1 MEGSDLGKPVMM
13 TDSESQVHKHSEL
26 LLKMLQ
32 HNVVLLPQSYKKK
45 CRLNLHHLQNRLL
58 DLSETLREELKT
70 PLGELIKDSNSDK
83 EQIIKK
89 IYSEKIVVTVGDA
102 TSELLIKMG
111 LIPFLQIV
119 DGKEKRHERDLP
131 TSDSVVTTMNC
142 RNPAGEITE
151 QSIDIIKKSLDSK
164 PPIRIIVDGEEDLLV
179 IPVCLLHLRTV
190 LSCMVNQMRV

>member
-1 MEGSDLGKPVMM
+1 M
-13 TDSESQVHKHSEL
+13 
-26 LLKMLQ
+26 
-32 HNVVLLPQSYKKK
+32 
-45 CRLNLHHLQNRLL
+45 

-70 PLGELIKDSNSDK
+70 PLGELIKDSNPDK

-89 IYSEKIVVTVGDA
+89 TYSEKIIVTVGDA

-151 QSIDIIKKSLDSK
+151 QSMDTIKKSLDSK

-179 IPVCLLHLRTV
+179 IPVCLFAPENCVVMYGQPNEGLVIVEITNEIREKVQKIANL
-190 LSCMVNQMRV
+190 MK

>member
-1 MEGSDLGKPVMM
+1 M
-13 TDSESQVHKHSEL
+13 
-26 LLKMLQ
+26 
-32 HNVVLLPQSYKKK
+32 
-45 CRLNLHHLQNRLL
+45 

-111 LIPFLQIV
+111 LITFLQIV

-131 TSDSVVTTMNC
+131 ISDSVVTTMNC
-142 RNPAGEITE
+142 KNPAGEITQ
-151 QSIDIIKKSLDSK
+151 QSMDTIKKSLDSK

-179 IPVCLLHLRTV
+179 MPVCLFAPENCVVMYGQPDEGLVIVEITSQIRQKV
-190 LSCMVNQMRV
+190 QNIVNSIK

>member
-1 MEGSDLGKPVMM
+1 M
-13 TDSESQVHKHSEL
+13 
-26 LLKMLQ
+26 
-32 HNVVLLPQSYKKK
+32 
-45 CRLNLHHLQNRLL
+45 

-83 EQIIKK
+83 EQIIRK

-111 LIPFLQIV
+111 LVPFLQIV

-131 TSDSVVTTMNC
+131 INDSVVTTMNC
-142 RNPAGEITE
+142 KNPAGEITQ
-151 QSIDIIKKSLDSK
+151 QSMDTIKKSLNSK

-179 IPVCLLHLRTV
+179 MPVCLFAPENCVVMYGQPDEGLVIVEITSQIRQKV
-190 LSCMVNQMRV
+190 QNIVNSIK

>member
-1 MEGSDLGKPVMM
+1 M
-13 TDSESQVHKHSEL
+13 
-26 LLKMLQ
+26 
-32 HNVVLLPQSYKKK
+32 
-45 CRLNLHHLQNRLL
+45 
-58 DLSETLREELKT
+58 DLSESLREELKT

-119 DGKEKRHERDLP
+119 DGKEKRHDRDLP

-142 RNPAGEITE
+142 KNPPGQKTE
-151 QSIDIIKKSLDSK
+151 QSIDIIKKSLKIFDNIVVAISDSNQK
-164 PPIRIIVDGEEDLLV
+164 NQLFTTEERIEIVSKALF
-179 IPVCLLHLRTV
+179 
-190 LSCMVNQMRV
+190 LSLIHI

>member
-1 MEGSDLGKPVMM
+1 M
-13 TDSESQVHKHSEL
+13 
-26 LLKMLQ
+26 
-32 HNVVLLPQSYKKK
+32 
-45 CRLNLHHLQNRLL
+45 

-131 TSDSVVTTMNC
+131 ISDSVVTTMNC
-142 RNPAGEITE
+142 KNPAGEITQ
-151 QSIDIIKKSLDSK
+151 QSMDTIKKSLDSK

-179 IPVCLLHLRTV
+179 MPVCLFAPENCVVMYGRPDEGLVIVEITSQIRQKV
-190 LSCMVNQMRV
+190 QNIVNSIK

>member
-1 MEGSDLGKPVMM
+1 M
-13 TDSESQVHKHSEL
+13 
-26 LLKMLQ
+26 
-32 HNVVLLPQSYKKK
+32 
-45 CRLNLHHLQNRLL
+45 

-111 LIPFLQIV
+111 LTPFLQIV

-131 TSDSVVTTMNC
+131 ISDSVVTTMNC
-142 RNPAGEITE
+142 KNPAGEITQ
-151 QSIDIIKKSLDSK
+151 QSMDTIKKSLDSK

-179 IPVCLLHLRTV
+179 MPVCLFAPETCVVMYGQPDEGLVIVEITSQIRQKV
-190 LSCMVNQMRV
+190 QNIVNSIK

>member
-1 MEGSDLGKPVMM
+1 M
-13 TDSESQVHKHSEL
+13 
-26 LLKMLQ
+26 
-32 HNVVLLPQSYKKK
+32 
-45 CRLNLHHLQNRLL
+45 

-70 PLGELIKDSNSDK
+70 PLGKLIKDSNSDK

-131 TSDSVVTTMNC
+131 ISDSVVTTMNC
-142 RNPAGEITE
+142 KNPAGEITQ
-151 QSIDIIKKSLDSK
+151 QSMDTIKKSLDSK

-179 IPVCLLHLRTV
+179 MPVCLFAPENCVVMYGQPDEGLVIVEITSQIRQKV
-190 LSCMVNQMRV
+190 QNIVNSIK

>member
-1 MEGSDLGKPVMM
+1 M
-13 TDSESQVHKHSEL
+13 
-26 LLKMLQ
+26 
-32 HNVVLLPQSYKKK
+32 
-45 CRLNLHHLQNRLL
+45 

-70 PLGELIKDSNSDK
+70 PLGELVKDSNPDK

-131 TSDSVVTTMNC
+131 ISDSVVTTMNC
-142 RNPAGEITE
+142 KNPAGEITQ
-151 QSIDIIKKSLDSK
+151 QSMDTIKKSLDSK

-179 IPVCLLHLRTV
+179 MPVCLFAPENCVVMYGQPDEGLVKVEITSQIRQKV
-190 LSCMVNQMRV
+190 QNIVNSIK

>member
-1 MEGSDLGKPVMM
+1 M
-13 TDSESQVHKHSEL
+13 
-26 LLKMLQ
+26 
-32 HNVVLLPQSYKKK
+32 
-45 CRLNLHHLQNRLL
+45 

-83 EQIIKK
+83 ENIIRK

-111 LIPFLQIV
+111 LVPFLQIV

-131 TSDSVVTTMNC
+131 INDSVITTINC
-142 RNPAGEITE
+142 KNPAGEITQ
-151 QSIDIIKKSLDSK
+151 QSMDTIKKSLNSK

-179 IPVCLLHLRTV
+179 IPVCLFAPENCVVMYGQPNEGLVIVEITNQIRQKV
-190 LSCMVNQMRV
+190 QNIVNSMK

>member
-1 MEGSDLGKPVMM
+1 M
-13 TDSESQVHKHSEL
+13 
-26 LLKMLQ
+26 
-32 HNVVLLPQSYKKK
+32 
-45 CRLNLHHLQNRLL
+45 

-131 TSDSVVTTMNC
+131 ISDSVVTTMNC
-142 RNPAGEITE
+142 KNPAGEITQ
-151 QSIDIIKKSLDSK
+151 QSLSL
-164 PPIRIIVDGEEDLLV
+164 IHI
-179 IPVCLLHLRTV
+179 
-190 LSCMVNQMRV
+190 

>member
-1 MEGSDLGKPVMM
+1 M
-13 TDSESQVHKHSEL
+13 
-26 LLKMLQ
+26 
-32 HNVVLLPQSYKKK
+32 
-45 CRLNLHHLQNRLL
+45 

-131 TSDSVVTTMNC
+131 ISDSVVPTMNC
-142 RNPAGEITE
+142 KTPAGEITQ
-151 QSIDIIKKSLDSK
+151 QSMDTIKKSLDSK

-179 IPVCLLHLRTV
+179 MPVCLFAPENCVVMYGQPDEGLVIVEITSQIRQKV
-190 LSCMVNQMRV
+190 QNIVNSIK

>member
-1 MEGSDLGKPVMM
+1 M
-13 TDSESQVHKHSEL
+13 
-26 LLKMLQ
+26 
-32 HNVVLLPQSYKKK
+32 
-45 CRLNLHHLQNRLL
+45 

-111 LIPFLQIV
+111 LIPFLQII

-131 TSDSVVTTMNC
+131 IDDSITTSLQCN
-142 RNPAGEITE
+142 NPAGEITQE
-151 QSIDIIKKSLDSK
+151 SLDIIKKSFSLKS
-164 PPIRIIVDGEEDLLV
+164 PIRIVVNGEEDLLV
-179 IPVCLLHLRTV
+179 IPVCLFAPENCVVMYGQPNEGLVIVEITSKLREKV
-190 LSCMVNQMRV
+190 QNIVNSIN

>member
-1 MEGSDLGKPVMM
+1 M
-13 TDSESQVHKHSEL
+13 
-26 LLKMLQ
+26 
-32 HNVVLLPQSYKKK
+32 
-45 CRLNLHHLQNRLL
+45 

-131 TSDSVVTTMNC
+131 INDSVVTTMNC
-142 RNPAGEITE
+142 KNPAGEITQ
-151 QSIDIIKKSLDSK
+151 QSMDTIKKSLDSK

-179 IPVCLLHLRTV
+179 MPVCLFAPENCVVMNGQPDEGLVIVEITSQIRQKV
-190 LSCMVNQMRV
+190 QNIVNSMK

>member
-1 MEGSDLGKPVMM
+1 M
-13 TDSESQVHKHSEL
+13 
-26 LLKMLQ
+26 
-32 HNVVLLPQSYKKK
+32 
-45 CRLNLHHLQNRLL
+45 
-58 DLSETLREELKT
+58 DLSENLREELKT

-83 EQIIKK
+83 ENIIRK

-131 TSDSVVTTMNC
+131 INDSVITTINC
-142 RNPAGEITE
+142 KNPAGEITQ
-151 QSIDIIKKSLDSK
+151 QSMDTIKKSLNSK

-179 IPVCLLHLRTV
+179 MPVCLFAPENCVVMYGQPDEGLVIVEITSQIRQKV
-190 LSCMVNQMRV
+190 QNIVNSIK

>member
-1 MEGSDLGKPVMM
+1 
-13 TDSESQVHKHSEL
+13 
-26 LLKMLQ
+26 
-32 HNVVLLPQSYKKK
+32 
-45 CRLNLHHLQNRLL
+45 L
-58 DLSETLREELKT
+58 DLSESLREELKT
-70 PLGELIKDSNSDK
+70 PLGELVKDSSSDK
-83 EQIIKK
+83 ERIIKK

-111 LIPFLQIV
+111 LILQIV

-151 QSIDIIKKSLDSK
+151 QSMDIIKKSLDSK

-179 IPVCLLHLRTV
+179 IPVCLFAPENCVVMYGQPNEGLVIVEITNQVREKV
-190 LSCMVNQMRV
+190 QNIVNSMK

>member
-1 MEGSDLGKPVMM
+1 M
-13 TDSESQVHKHSEL
+13 
-26 LLKMLQ
+26 
-32 HNVVLLPQSYKKK
+32 
-45 CRLNLHHLQNRLL
+45 

-111 LIPFLQIV
+111 LVPFLQIV

-131 TSDSVVTTMNC
+131 INDSVITTINC
-142 RNPAGEITE
+142 KNPAGEITQ
-151 QSIDIIKKSLDSK
+151 QSMDTIKKSLNSK

-179 IPVCLLHLRTV
+179 IPVCLFAPENCIVMYGQPNEGLVIVEITSQVREKV
-190 LSCMVNQMRV
+190 QNIVNSMK